1 MTKKGL
7 PCKKKTT
14 ASDGLCNI
22 HFAES
27 AESAESS
34 AAVVDSCPI
43 CLMGV
48 NNGFTVD
55 CCKKVFC
62 KRCIDAW
69 HRRNPTCPMCRAG
82 GVIVPT
88 RSSQIGGRTVA
99 LHTRIV
105 ANISL
110 LFDVIGDGSM
120 DTEMVNSL
128 IRDIMNNLHDLT
140 I

>member
-27 AESAESS
+27 AESSS
-34 AAVVDSCPI
+34 AVVDSCPI
-43 CLMGV
+43 CLTGV
-48 NNGFTVD
+48 KNGFTVD

-69 HRRNPTCPMCRAG
+69 HRHNPTCPMCRAG

-88 RSSQIGGRTVA
+88 RSSQIDDRTVVFHA
-99 LHTRIV
+99 RIV
-105 ANISL
+105 TNISL
-110 LFDVIGDGSM
+110 VD
-120 DTEMVNSL
+120 SL